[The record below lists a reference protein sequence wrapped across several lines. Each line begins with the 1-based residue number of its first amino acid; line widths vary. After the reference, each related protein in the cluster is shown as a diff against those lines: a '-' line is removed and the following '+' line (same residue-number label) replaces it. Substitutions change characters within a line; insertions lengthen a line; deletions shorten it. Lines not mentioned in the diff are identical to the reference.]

1 MAKNKI
7 FINTD
12 TEKIIDE
19 LLRELQGLD
28 RRIKNLKKAA
38 EEASKFGVKPVEGIE
53 DLQESGIK
61 KADIRAMSFEQM
73 ATISMLRSA
82 IATQKQILASI
93 DKKSVKVMKKQTK
106 IEREFEPDKIITG
119 RGPRTGAAGHDRY
132 AAIMETLSETQ
143 RADRR
148 HKDGKANKLQYDST
162 GFFQI
167 YDYSVKHG
175 IDFMD
180 AEKIY
185 LDPDS
190 KEEFI

>member
-7 FINTD
+7 FSNPDPEQIVN
-12 TEKIIDE
+12 E

-28 RRIKNLKKAA
+28 RQIKNLKKAEA
-38 EEASKFGVKPVEGIE
+38 EAKRYGVKTVEGIE

-61 KADIRAMSFEQM
+61 KSDIRAMSFEQS

-82 IATQKQILASI
+82 IATQKQQLASI
-93 DKKSVKVMKKQTK
+93 NKKSIKVMKKQTK
-106 IEREFEPDKIITG
+106 IEKEFEPDKIITG

-132 AAIMETLSETQ
+132 AAIMETLSEKQ

-148 HKDGKANKLQYDST
+148 HKDGKANTLEYDST
-162 GFFQI
+162 GFFMI

-175 IDFMD
+175 IDFID

-185 LDPDS
+185 LDPNS
-190 KEEFI
+190 EEEFV